1 MKNGFISSNNLDIRA
16 ANMADIQKA
25 REHALE
31 VAWRNY
37 VIHKVTSLEIETRTT
52 EEEKKTIKSEE
63 DILWSRTEKNDS
75 ERSNYEAFSWY
86 IRNESQNPNSY
97 LYKCVIAQVKAAAIE
112 ENISREDVIDLL
124 GKRAGPPW
132 ILG

>member
-1 MKNGFISSNNLDIRA
+1 
-16 ANMADIQKA
+16 MADIQKA

-37 VIHKVTSLEIETRTT
+37 VIHKVLSLEIGSDIT
-52 EEEKKTIKSEE
+52 EEEFKTIKSEE

-112 ENISREDVIDLL
+112 ENISREEVIDLL
-124 GKRAGPPW
+124 GKRAGAPW
-132 ILG
+132 I

>member
-1 MKNGFISSNNLDIRA
+1 
-16 ANMADIQKA
+16 MADIQKA

-52 EEEKKTIKSEE
+52 EEEKKTIKLEE
-63 DILWSRTEKNDS
+63 DILWSRTEKKDS

-97 LYKCVIAQVKAAAIE
+97 VYKCVIAQLKAAAIE
-112 ENISREDVIDLL
+112 ENISREEVIDLL

>member
-1 MKNGFISSNNLDIRA
+1 
-16 ANMADIQKA
+16 MADIQKA

-37 VIHKVTSLEIETRTT
+37 VIHKVLSLEIGSDIT
-52 EEEKKTIKSEE
+52 EEEFKTIKTEE
-63 DILWSRTEKNDS
+63 DMLWSRTEKNDS

-97 LYKCVIAQVKAAAIE
+97 VYKRVIAQVKAAAIE
-112 ENISREDVIDLL
+112 ENISREEVIDLL
-124 GKRAGPPW
+124 GKRAGAPW
-132 ILG
+132 I